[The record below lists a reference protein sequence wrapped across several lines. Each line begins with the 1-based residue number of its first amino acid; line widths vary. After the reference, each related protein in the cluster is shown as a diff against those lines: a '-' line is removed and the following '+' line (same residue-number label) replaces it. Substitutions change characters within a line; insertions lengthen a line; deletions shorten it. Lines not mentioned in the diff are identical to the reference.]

1 MTAYD
6 PFDPAVID
14 DPYPYYARLRE
25 ESPVARVERLDL
37 WVLSR
42 HADVLGALRD
52 PATFS
57 SVSGMG
63 LLLGGGP
70 PGRMRDFMRSR
81 QTGFGG
87 MLSLDD
93 MASLRVLIASDP
105 PDHTR
110 MRKLANKG
118 FTTRDVQRLEPRI
131 REICR
136 GMVDELLAAA
146 AEGRADLVKQLA
158 TPLPVVVI
166 AEMLGIPAER
176 RDDFKRWSDDT
187 VGALSASLRVEH
199 AATSMAEMFMFFA
212 GAIEERRASPRDDL
226 ISRLVAANDGAEGL
240 DTTEIVLLCVL
251 LLIAGNETTTNLIAN
266 GAVALFSRPDVCRRL
281 RDAPALIPAAVEE
294 ALRFDAPVQG
304 LFRSTTRAVE
314 VAGTTIPADAP
325 VMLLFGSANRDVRRF
340 PDPDAFDP
348 GRVANEHLGFGAGI
362 HLCLGAPLARME
374 ARIACEV
381 LLERAQVV
389 RPAGKATRVDSA
401 LLRGFS
407 ALPVAVEPA

>member
-70 PGRMRDFMRSR
+70 PGPMRDFMRSR

-118 FTTRDVQRLEPRI
+118 FTQRDVQQLEPRI

-187 VGALSASLRVEH
+187 VGALSASLRAEH

-212 GAIEERRASPRDDL
+212 GAVEERRASPRDDL

-294 ALRFDAPVQG
+294 VLRFDAPVQG

-362 HLCLGAPLARME
+362 HLCLGAPLARLE